1 MKPFFTHSLIIFL
14 LSLSYCYQAKGVGV
28 SSLSQ
33 ATQIVNRQQPMMIN
47 PLINQFAEISFANKF
62 ISTEDLKIIDDLGII
77 LNPAEQYL
85 VLILHANN
93 VVSDKYNPTQHLS
106 AIKWLDEAK
115 KLEGS
120 IGESQLN
127 SPLFSQLYLMMSKNY
142 VAINEYELAFVERK
156 YYQEKADAD
165 WNYEKDNA
173 VKILNNKY
181 KTDRKIK
188 ENELLQNQTKLK
200 NLQIK
205 QTEIQ
210 HRVLVRNFFIFICIA
225 ILCLLL
231 MVRQIKIRHVLK
243 HLAQTD
249 SLTGLLNRGAL
260 FEKGI
265 ALTEQAFERKNE
277 MTAFLL
283 DLDHFKQVNENYGHN
298 IGDKVLKT
306 IAILG
311 CETMRSRDIFARLG
325 GEEFVAVLPDANLEE
340 ANAIAERLREKICA
354 YDFSECGLTQSITAS
369 FGVAALDQVTPKFDA
384 MLNSADEAMYYAK
397 DQGRNKVCSYPV
409 NVR

>member
-1 MKPFFTHSLIIFL
+1 
-14 LSLSYCYQAKGVGV
+14 
-28 SSLSQ
+28 
-33 ATQIVNRQQPMMIN
+33 
-47 PLINQFAEISFANKF
+47 
-62 ISTEDLKIIDDLGII
+62 
-77 LNPAEQYL
+77 
-85 VLILHANN
+85 
-93 VVSDKYNPTQHLS
+93 
-106 AIKWLDEAK
+106 
-115 KLEGS
+115 
-120 IGESQLN
+120 
-127 SPLFSQLYLMMSKNY
+127 
-142 VAINEYELAFVERK
+142 
-156 YYQEKADAD
+156 
-165 WNYEKDNA
+165 
-173 VKILNNKY
+173 
-181 KTDRKIK
+181 
-188 ENELLQNQTKLK
+188 
-200 NLQIK
+200 
-205 QTEIQ
+205 
-210 HRVLVRNFFIFICIA
+210 
-225 ILCLLL
+225 